1 LCSLEERSAVD
12 WTGFPREHT
21 RCILCGADSG
31 ELLSIQ
37 RSWPVVRCRK
47 CGFVYLC
54 ERPSESA
61 LEELYSK
68 AYYEDGDV
76 GYKGYMET
84 FQTQNEIFMRLFA
97 RRERDLR
104 RRVRGRR
111 LLEVGCAYGLLLDY
125 LARRGWDVAGVEVSP
140 LSSAYA
146 REKLGLEVRTGA
158 LETAGFSEGSF
169 DAVLLLDVLEHLHR
183 PFETLR
189 EISRV
194 LAPGGVLVVQCPWEL
209 FHWEE
214 VMQAILTGHK
224 PGTIEPDAVPAHL
237 YFFGPETLERMLR
250 KGGFRIAGRQ
260 SGNYGEVR
268 RRVLPPY
275 CSSRNPFVRSLHFAY
290 HRMGIQRMLY
300 VLARLAGLGNGLIR
314 YAVSCQTPEPDEKSG
329 S

>member
-1 LCSLEERSAVD
+1 MD

-21 RCILCGADSG
+21 RCILCGSDSG

-37 RSWPVVRCRK
+37 RSWPVVRCRE
-47 CGFVYLC
+47 CGFVYLSD
-54 ERPSESA
+54 RPSEDA
-61 LEELYSK
+61 LEKLYSN

-84 FQTQNEIFMRLFA
+84 FSRHHDVFMRLFA

-104 RRVRGRR
+104 RRVSGRR
-111 LLEVGCAYGLLLDY
+111 LLEVGCAYGLLLDF
-125 LARRGWDVAGVEVSP
+125 LAEHGWDVAGVEVSP

-146 REKLGLEVRTGA
+146 RETLGLDVRTGA
-158 LETAGFSEGSF
+158 LETAGFPDGSF
-169 DAVLLLDVLEHLHR
+169 DVVLLLDVLEHLHR
-183 PFETLR
+183 PFDTLG
-189 EISRV
+189 EISRL

-214 VMQAILTGHK
+214 VMQALLTGRR

-237 YFFGPETLERMLR
+237 YFFGPGTLERMLR

-268 RRVLPPY
+268 RRVLPPV
-275 CSSRNPFVRSLHFAY
+275 CSSRNPVARSLHFAY
-290 HRMGIQRMLY
+290 HRMGIQRVLY
-300 VLARLAGLGNGLIR
+300 TAARLAGLGNGLIR
-314 YAVSCQTPEPDEKSG
+314 YAVPERVSDPGEKPVS
-329 S
+329 